1 MHKRRVPE
9 MPYKREGSTIF
20 HKKGG
25 KWSKKQA
32 AKSPENAKRAMRL
45 LNAIDHG
52 YDPEKKGLMSV

>member
-1 MHKRRVPE
+1 